1 MSSDCIKIW
10 FSTDIHGSN
19 ACFRTFLKLFD
30 VEKAIM
36 RPNVMII
43 GGDITGKELV
53 PIKKIGITGGYRYE
67 YIDHDGGTKSIAQ
80 ESIDE
85 EIKFLSDGG
94 RYPII
99 CNKSDWI
106 RLEGDH
112 SFYKKKLD
120 DERKK
125 RVGEW
130 IDLLKVK
137 IKEHP
142 EIRVYINSG
151 NDDPKFVDEILGDFQ
166 PEGRVIKLKG
176 NVKLLSLGYSNMTPW
191 KCPRD
196 VPENELKRRIDK
208 MIDKTDKNDVLIF
221 NFHCPPINTSLDEV
235 YAVDDNYQR
244 SNYKKHVG
252 SSSIRDAIEKYKP
265 ILSLHGHI
273 HEVHNIE
280 ELGSSMC
287 VNPGSNYQNGIL
299 RGAYFIIDDGEVKSK
314 TLIEDLFP
322 KKTHNSFC
330 DLFKRVKEV
339 FRFYK
344 MI

>member
-1 MSSDCIKIW
+1 
-10 FSTDIHGSN
+10 
-19 ACFRTFLKLFD
+19 
-30 VEKAIM
+30 
-36 RPNVMII
+36 
-43 GGDITGKELV
+43 
-53 PIKKIGITGGYRYE
+53 
-67 YIDHDGGTKSIAQ
+67 
-80 ESIDE
+80 
-85 EIKFLSDGG
+85 
-94 RYPII
+94 
-99 CNKSDWI
+99 
-106 RLEGDH
+106 
-112 SFYKKKLD
+112 
-120 DERKK
+120 
-125 RVGEW
+125 
-130 IDLLKVK
+130 
-137 IKEHP
+137 
-142 EIRVYINSG
+142 
-151 NDDPKFVDEILGDFQ
+151 
-166 PEGRVIKLKG
+166 
-176 NVKLLSLGYSNMTPW
+176 
-191 KCPRD
+191 
-196 VPENELKRRIDK
+196 